1 MVALLLLLLVYR
13 IAIGRTGTSSEH
25 VDQHIMVLPS
35 LEAKRQWLIEMLP
48 ILAPLGRAIVFV
60 ATRDSCDELSAA
72 VQRTPVF
79 LNGQCVIVS
88 IHGDK
93 DQSDRNAA
101 ISQFKKNQQA
111 VMIAT
116 DVVSAPVEFELLE

>member
-1 MVALLLLLLVYR
+1 MLHVDR

-35 LEAKRQWLIEMLP
+35 VEAKRQWLIEMLP
-48 ILAPLGRAIVFV
+48 ILAPLGRVIVFV
-60 ATRDSCDELSAA
+60 STRDSCDELSTALMRSPA
-72 VQRTPVF
+72 F
-79 LNGQCVIVS
+79 IDGQSVIVS

-93 DQSDRNAA
+93 DQGDRNAA
-101 ISQFKKNQQA
+101 ISRFKKNQQA

-116 DVVSAPVEFELLE
+116 DVVSTTVG

>member
-1 MVALLLLLLVYR
+1 
-13 IAIGRTGTSSEH
+13 
-25 VDQHIMVLPS
+25 MVLPS
-35 LEAKRQWLIEMLP
+35 IEAKRQWLVEMLP

-60 ATRDSCDELSAA
+60 ATRDGCDELSTAL
-72 VQRTPVF
+72 QRTSMF
-79 LNGQCVIVS
+79 SENGESIIVS

-101 ISQFKKNQQA
+101 ISRFKKNSRA

-116 DVVSAPVEFELLE
+116 DVVST

>member
-1 MVALLLLLLVYR
+1 
-13 IAIGRTGTSSEH
+13 
-25 VDQHIMVLPS
+25 MVLPS
-35 LEAKRQWLIEMLP
+35 IEAKRQWLVEMLP
-48 ILAPLGRAIVFV
+48 VLAPLGRAIVFV

-72 VQRTPVF
+72 VQRSQMF
-79 LNGQCVIVS
+79 SNGQSAIVS

-101 ISQFKKNQQA
+101 ISQFKKNEQA

-116 DVVSAPVEFELLE
+116 DVVSIEIAYLLRYYNMLLNIQPLMLILP